1 LLAVIRGS
9 PVVAADAGSPATL
22 ASRDRVLVTQAAC
35 ADAGAAQLDAYALR
49 KGTSSLRVE
58 VQCNPQ
64 RVEATVPVAETAT
77 CTNSSGSWR
86 CQPGQQLLQVTL
98 PNDHLLSVVAEGVP
112 ASVAVEAV
120 TEASRLTIRPFY
132 RPAAKVLTGR
142 CTVLRGA
149 AAARAG
155 MDNFRINCGEASVF
169 LTRDC
174 FQGKCRYF
182 IPFALN
188 Y

>member
-1 LLAVIRGS
+1 M
-9 PVVAADAGSPATL
+9 
-22 ASRDRVLVTQAAC
+22 
-35 ADAGAAQLDAYALR
+35 R
-49 KGTSSLRVE
+49 KGISSLRVE
-58 VQCNPQ
+58 VQCNP
-64 RVEATVPVAETAT
+64 RRLEATVPVAETAI
-77 CTNSSGSWR
+77 CTNGSGIWR
-86 CQPGQQLLQVTL
+86 CEAGQNLLQVTL
-98 PNDHLLSVVAEGVP
+98 PKNHLLSVVAEGVP

-120 TEASRLTIRPFY
+120 TEAAKLTIRPFY
-132 RPAAKVLTGR
+132 RPAVKVLTGR

-149 AAARAG
+149 VGTRAG
-155 MDNFRINCGEASVF
+155 MDNFRINCGETSVF